1 MTDLIKKTLL
11 MGVGLAAL
19 TKDKVEEL
27 AREVAHN
34 AKLSSD
40 KGQEFV
46 DTVVDRAERARADL
60 EARVQRLVQENLKKA
75 HVPTHDD
82 LAALQ
87 TRVEQL
93 ELRLAA
99 KST

>member
-1 MTDLIKKTLL
+1 MTDLLKKTLL

-27 AREVAHN
+27 AREVAHSAN
-34 AKLSSD
+34 LTSD

-46 DTVVDRAERARADL
+46 DTVVDRAEKARADL
-60 EARVQRLVQENLKKA
+60 EARVQRLVQDSLKRAK
-75 HVPTHDD
+75 VPTHDD

-87 TRVEQL
+87 ARVEQL
-93 ELRLAA
+93 EQRLAA
-99 KST
+99 KSG

>member
-1 MTDLIKKTLL
+1 MTELIKKTLL

-27 AREVAHN
+27 ARELARSAN
-34 AKLSSD
+34 LTSE

-46 DTVVDRAERARADL
+46 DAVVDRAEKARTEL
-60 EARVQRLVQENLKKA
+60 EGRVQRLVQENLKKA

-87 TRVEQL
+87 ARVEQL

-99 KST
+99 KSG